1 MRSLAFVVLS
11 GLALTATPALA
22 QSQDNNVQGIIR
34 NLNNALSGQ
43 SGADGNGPGAG
54 NNDYRDN
61 RQGSDNYNR
70 PGYANSNPDRYSG
83 SSTPN
88 SGNGRMTFRSDSD
101 VRNEQ
106 QHLDQMQS
114 DLNRAQQQLDREY
127 NDFNQARRAYESG
140 R

>member
-11 GLALTATPALA
+11 GLALTATPVLA
-22 QSQDNNVQGIIR
+22 QSQDNNVQGIVR
-34 NLNNALSGQ
+34 NLNNALQ
-43 SGADGNGPGAG
+43 NGAGSNGPGYG
-54 NNDYRDN
+54 NNDNRDN

-70 PGYANSNPDRYSG
+70 PGYANGNSDRYSG
-83 SSTPN
+83 SSTPS